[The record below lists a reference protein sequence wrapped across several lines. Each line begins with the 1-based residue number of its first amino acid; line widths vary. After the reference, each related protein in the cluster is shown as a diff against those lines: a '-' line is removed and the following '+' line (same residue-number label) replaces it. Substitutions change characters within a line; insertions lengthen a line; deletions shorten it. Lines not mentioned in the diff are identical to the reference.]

1 MLSSN
6 SCCSQIERGAL
17 ASMLGD
23 LGGIMATIVFVFI
36 VIGFA
41 ELIRRQFS
49 LSANFTRK
57 VVHVGVGNWIFLWP
71 FAFDNWYA
79 ILIPPALFVALN
91 YVSYR
96 RELFKAMERKEKA
109 GGLGTVYYAISL
121 TIIAPVAMI
130 LGKIWVAAAA
140 IILMAWADGL
150 ADPIGRRYG
159 AHEYRIAGS
168 TKSIEG
174 SLGFFLVG
182 IVAVAATLTF
192 FGAFTSL
199 PTGFNIPI
207 FSLVIAAF
215 ATLIEA
221 VSPAGTDNLT
231 VPIFSFLLGLLV
243 L

>member
-1 MLSSN
+1 L
-6 SCCSQIERGAL
+6 GAL
-17 ASMLGD
+17 LGD
-23 LGGIMATIVFVFI
+23 IGGIVATIVFVFV

-49 LSANFTRK
+49 FSSNFTRK
-57 VVHVGVGNWIFLWP
+57 VIHVGVGNWIFLWP

-79 ILIPPALFVALN
+79 ILVPPALFVVLN

-96 RELFKAMERKEKA
+96 RELFKAMERREKA

-121 TIIAPVAMI
+121 TIIAPIAML
-130 LGKIWVAAAA
+130 LGKNWVAAAA

-159 AHEYRIAGS
+159 THKYRIAGS

-174 SLGFFLVG
+174 SVGFLIVGFLA
-182 IVAVAATLTF
+182 VAVTLTF
-192 FGAFTSL
+192 FGAFSSL
-199 PTGFNIPI
+199 PPQLNIPI
-207 FSLVIAAF
+207 FSLAIAAF
-215 ATLIEA
+215 GTLIEA

-231 VPIFSFLLGLLV
+231 VPIVSFLLALLV